1 MRKASLF
8 FNVIVAFSLVMMLLG
23 STSIPARA
31 DNDKEL
37 KADPALLQLA
47 DEHPDDAFLV
57 IIQRDVKNKDLK
69 DDDPETA
76 LEKEGG
82 RVKKQ
87 LQMIES
93 FSAELTGKKIE
104 KLAKNPKVR
113 WISFDA
119 PVVSNSASDPKVRD
133 DFNTAAYGNNNG
145 TQSWSGNWIES
156 SDDNTPGNGNVKIAS
171 GTLQLKFG
179 NRAVKRQV
187 NLAGAVY
194 AAVSIQFKRSG
205 FDDAFDYVAL
215 QISRD
220 GGFTWTEL
228 GRATGPAT
236 DSSWLTSTY
245 YVQNYASSNTQL
257 RFVTSP
263 LLGSSDI
270 LSVDSVQ
277 IEYAYASKYAS
288 AIRADQAWL
297 ANLKGE
303 GVTVAVVDSGITNHA
318 DLLDFGYGP
327 SSVIASTNQTSEAS
341 ANDGYGH
348 GTHVAGIIGGNG
360 TLSGG
365 VYTGVAPWV
374 NLVNVKVS
382 NQQGIAT
389 ASDLIDGLQ
398 WILNNKATYNIRV
411 VNLSLNSTV
420 AEAYHTSP
428 LDAAVEIL
436 WFNGIVVVVS
446 AGNNGTGS
454 GSVTL
459 YPPANDPFVITV
471 GASEDKGT
479 AALSDDTIASFSAYG
494 TTENSFAKPD
504 LVAPGRHVVSLLAS
518 TNVFAFI
525 NHLANRVDNNYFRM
539 SGTSMSAP
547 MVSGAVALLLQD
559 EPNLNPDQVK
569 YRLMA
574 TANKSWPAY
583 NSAQAGAGYLDIY
596 AAVNGSTTQTANTG
610 IKASQLLSS
619 GSEPITWSSVG
630 WNSVGWNSVGWNSV
644 GWNSVGWNSVGW
656 NAGIWDD

>member
-1 MRKASLF
+1 MRKANLF
-8 FNVIVAFSLVMMLLG
+8 FNIIVALSLVMMLLG
-23 STSIPARA
+23 STPIPAYA

-47 DEHPDDAFLV
+47 DEHPDDTFQV
-57 IIQRDVKNKDLK
+57 IVQSEVKNKDFN
-69 DDDPETA
+69 DDDPEI
-76 LEKEGG
+76 EVQKEGG

-93 FSAELTGKKIE
+93 FSAELTGQKIE
-104 KLAKNPKVR
+104 KLSKNPKVR

-119 PVVSNSASDPKVRD
+119 PVVSNTASDPKVRD
-133 DFNTAAYGNNNG
+133 DFNAAAYNNNNG
-145 TQSWSGNWIES
+145 IQSWAGNWIES
-156 SDDNTPGNGNVKIAS
+156 SDDNTPGNGNVKIAN
-171 GTLQLKFG
+171 GVLQLKYG

-194 AAVSIQFKRSG
+194 AAVSVQFKRSG
-205 FDDAFDYVAL
+205 FDDASDYVVL

-228 GRATGPAT
+228 GRATGPGT
-236 DSSWLTSTY
+236 DSSWQMATY
-245 YVQNYASSNTQL
+245 YVQNYASSNTQI
-257 RFVTSP
+257 RFVTSL

-270 LSVDSVQ
+270 FYIDSVQ
-277 IEYAYASKYAS
+277 IEYAYASKYTA

-303 GVTVAVVDSGITNHA
+303 GVAVAVVDSGISNHA

-327 SSVIASTNQTSEAS
+327 SCVLGSTNQTSESS

-365 VYTGVAPWV
+365 TYTGVAPWV
-374 NLVNVKVS
+374 NLLNVKVS
-382 NQQGIAT
+382 NAQGMAT
-389 ASDLIDGLQ
+389 ASDLIDSLQ
-398 WILNNKATYNIRV
+398 WILNNKNTYAIRV
-411 VNLSLNSTV
+411 VNISLNSV
-420 AEAYHTSP
+420 LAESYHTSP

-454 GSVTL
+454 GPVTL

-479 AALSDDTIASFSAYG
+479 ASLNDDTMAFFSAYG
-494 TTENSFAKPD
+494 TTENNFAKPD
-504 LVAPGRHVVSLLAS
+504 LVAPGMHVVSTLAG
-518 TNVFAFI
+518 TGVLAYI
-525 NHLANRVDNNYFRM
+525 NHIAHRVDNN
-539 SGTSMSAP
+539 
-547 MVSGAVALLLQD
+547 
-559 EPNLNPDQVK
+559 
-569 YRLMA
+569 
-574 TANKSWPAY
+574 
-583 NSAQAGAGYLDIY
+583 
-596 AAVNGSTTQTANTG
+596 
-610 IKASQLLSS
+610 
-619 GSEPITWSSVG
+619 
-630 WNSVGWNSVGWNSV
+630 
-644 GWNSVGWNSVGW
+644 
-656 NAGIWDD
+656 

>member
-8 FNVIVAFSLVMMLLG
+8 FNIIVALSLVMMLLG

-31 DNDKEL
+31 DNEKEL

-47 DEHPDDAFLV
+47 NEHPDDTFLV
-57 IIQRDVKNKDLK
+57 IIQREVKNKDLN
-69 DDDPETA
+69 DDDPEIA

-82 RVKKQ
+82 KVKKQ

-93 FSAELTGKKIE
+93 FSAELTGKNIE

-133 DFNTAAYGNNNG
+133 DFNAAAYNNNNG
-145 TQSWSGNWIES
+145 TQSWAGNWIES
-156 SDDNTPGNGNVKIAS
+156 TDDNTPVNGNVKIAS
-171 GTLQLKFG
+171 GTLQLKYG
-179 NRAVKRQV
+179 NRAIKRQV

-194 AAVSIQFKRSG
+194 AAVSVQFKRSG
-205 FDDAFDYVAL
+205 FDDVFDYVTF

-228 GRATGPAT
+228 GRAAGPGT
-236 DSSWLTSTY
+236 DSAWLTSTF
-245 YVQNYASSNTQL
+245 YVQNYANSNTQI

-263 LLGSSDI
+263 LLASSDI
-270 LSVDSVQ
+270 FSVDSIQ

-297 ANLKGE
+297 TDLKGQ
-303 GVTVAVVDSGITNHA
+303 GVTVAVVDSGITNHS
-318 DLLDFGYGP
+318 DFLDFGFGP
-327 SSVIASTNQTSEAS
+327 SAVIASTNQTSEFS

-348 GTHVAGIIGGNG
+348 GTHVAGIIAGNG
-360 TLSGG
+360 ALSGG
-365 VYTGVAPWV
+365 TYSGVAPWV
-374 NLVNVKVS
+374 NLVNVKVNNS
-382 NQQGIAT
+382 TGMAT

-398 WILNNKATYNIRV
+398 WILNNKDAYNIRV
-411 VNLSLNSTV
+411 VNISLNSV
-420 AEAYHTSP
+420 LPESYHTNP

-446 AGNNGTGS
+446 AGNNGTGNAP
-454 GSVTL
+454 VTL

-479 AALSDDTIASFSAYG
+479 GPLSDDTMAFFSAYG
-494 TTENSFAKPD
+494 TTEDNFAKPD
-504 LVAPGRHVVSLLAS
+504 LVAPGTNVVSTLAGS
-518 TNVFAFI
+518 SVYAYV
-525 NHLANRVDNNYFRM
+525 NHLAHRVDNNYFRM
-539 SGTSMSAP
+539 SGTSMAAP
-547 MVSGAVALLLQD
+547 MVSGAVAILLQD
-559 EPNLNPDQVK
+559 EPNLTPDQVK

-574 TANKSWPAY
+574 TANKNWTGY
-583 NSAQAGAGYLDIY
+583 NAAKAGAGYLDVY
-596 AAVNGSTTQTANTG
+596 AAVNSATTQSMNTG
-610 IKASQLLSS
+610 IAASQLLST

-656 NAGIWDD
+656 NTSIWDD